1 MDKETAKKVLE
12 IMLNADGGCEY
23 CVRELYLKFIKEF
36 PEYSYL
42 ARKIYRENSC
52 DVIIKSVEDLEF
64 YENFYGTVTYE
75 ALREGQ
81 ALWMKRWNKMKTL
94 EELKKILAEHKDE
107 IREKYGVVIL
117 GVFGSYAREE
127 QKETSDVDIIVELE
141 RPIGLKFYEFWD
153 YIENILGTKAD
164 VLTLSALKQ
173 KTLLWEKVKEDIVY
187 V

>member
-1 MDKETAKKVLE
+1 
-12 IMLNADGGCEY
+12 
-23 CVRELYLKFIKEF
+23 
-36 PEYSYL
+36 
-42 ARKIYRENSC
+42 
-52 DVIIKSVEDLEF
+52 
-64 YENFYGTVTYE
+64 
-75 ALREGQ
+75 
-81 ALWMKRWNKMKTL
+81 MKTL

-117 GVFGSYAREE
+117 GLFGSYAREE

>member
-1 MDKETAKKVLE
+1 
-12 IMLNADGGCEY
+12 
-23 CVRELYLKFIKEF
+23 
-36 PEYSYL
+36 
-42 ARKIYRENSC
+42 
-52 DVIIKSVEDLEF
+52 
-64 YENFYGTVTYE
+64 
-75 ALREGQ
+75 
-81 ALWMKRWNKMKTL
+81 MKTL

-173 KTLLWEKVKEDIVY
+173 KTLLWEKVKEDIIY